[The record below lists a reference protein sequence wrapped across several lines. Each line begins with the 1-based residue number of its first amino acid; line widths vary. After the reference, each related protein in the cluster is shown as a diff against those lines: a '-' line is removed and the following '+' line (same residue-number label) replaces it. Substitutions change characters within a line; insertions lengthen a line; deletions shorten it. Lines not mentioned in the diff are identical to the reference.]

1 MNTAT
6 SAFRTGTREDATGR
20 APSAPIPLGETG
32 ADNPAGGGLPV
43 RTTPRVRP
51 PHPCRAVPRGSGAGG
66 RGAAMIPRSAVAHRC
81 RTARPPEAGPST
93 PAELAERARAGYAA
107 TALTA
112 VVSAAVVVAFLA
124 LAHLRAPDPVPAP
137 VVPVPPA
144 EVGPPGSR

>member
-20 APSAPIPLGETG
+20 APSVPIQLGETG
-32 ADNPAGGGLPV
+32 TDGPAGGGLPV

-51 PHPCRAVPRGSGAGG
+51 PRPCPAVPRGSGAGG
-66 RGAAMIPRSAVAHRC
+66 RAVAMAPRPAVAHRC
-81 RTARPPEAGPST
+81 RPARPPQAAPAT
-93 PAELAERARAGYAA
+93 PAELVERARAGYAA

-124 LAHLRAPDPVPAP
+124 LAHLRAPDPAPAPAVPAP
-137 VVPVPPA
+137 PV
-144 EVGPPGSR
+144 EVGAP